1 MTPYQ
6 NVAKA
11 ALMNWNGLT
20 EEQANQKIQT
30 ESVQE
35 LESQVYAMSSMEH
48 ATLGVANELGLGEE
62 EKEQLWNAVINGP
75 ENAEIFSTVAQKAN
89 GFTNEQIL
97 NVLSTIHDGWVIDNS
112 SDKTFQKKVDREQL
126 RQYAPLELI
135 GWNEVQSD
143 LLFLN
148 PILSSIGV
156 SVNENQLS
164 ASYHERVAKYFEQN
178 NIDDYVSL
186 VSLLEQG
193 RQYYPTLPENLEN
206 NLKSMTGTMASQIV
220 SNWTKKDSQTE
231 QLFESRF
238 DRILNGREVQ
248 EMPSNVTPSTVV
260 TTDAVDLPTS
270 QVTVENSNRSPAPMF
285 PTETEL
291 FTDSQHS
298 MADVPDEALAEML
311 GPDAVITR
319 HSDGRVTFHQKQV
332 GNDSISS
339 TPIEVGEPVSSTPIE
354 VESPIDGFDNTSM
367 GQPLTEDN
375 STQRV
380 IDLMQQAKPTKD
392 DQNIPINF
400 QKPDTFTNTGSVVK
414 LSPITPVETNLKHE
428 DTQAD
433 NASVSSEEKPVEATD
448 EIQNILGKLHASI
461 ENLISTNEKISA
473 IQKAAEQAKAAHDEA
488 IREAEKITADLE
500 KLERYYHQGRK
511 DSSIVSEPIPV
522 DGPIDG
528 IDDTMIGAPI
538 EENTTSKVMG
548 LMQQAMQDQM
558 ADGKTVGI
566 VDNTKVTFDENGTIV
581 DVEPI
586 APVEQADTSSKTM

>member
-6 NVAKA
+6 NVAKT

-164 ASYHERVAKYFEQN
+164 VSYHERVAKYFEQN

-238 DRILNGREVQ
+238 DRILN
-248 EMPSNVTPSTVV
+248 VTPSTVV

-298 MADVPDEALAEML
+298 MADVPDEALVEIV
-311 GPDAVITR
+311 GPNTVIMR

-339 TPIEVGEPVSSTPIE
+339 TPIEVGEPVTPIE
-354 VESPIDGFDNTSM
+354 VESPINSFDNTSM

-380 IDLMQQAKPTKD
+380 ID
-392 DQNIPINF
+392 
-400 QKPDTFTNTGSVVK
+400 
-414 LSPITPVETNLKHE
+414 
-428 DTQAD
+428 
-433 NASVSSEEKPVEATD
+433 
-448 EIQNILGKLHASI
+448 
-461 ENLISTNEKISA
+461 
-473 IQKAAEQAKAAHDEA
+473 
-488 IREAEKITADLE
+488 
-500 KLERYYHQGRK
+500 
-511 DSSIVSEPIPV
+511 
-522 DGPIDG
+522 
-528 IDDTMIGAPI
+528 
-538 EENTTSKVMG
+538 

>member
-1 MTPYQ
+1 M
-6 NVAKA
+6 
-11 ALMNWNGLT
+11 
-20 EEQANQKIQT
+20 
-30 ESVQE
+30 QE

-260 TTDAVDLPTS
+260 TTD
-270 QVTVENSNRSPAPMF
+270 
-285 PTETEL
+285 
-291 FTDSQHS
+291 
-298 MADVPDEALAEML
+298 
-311 GPDAVITR
+311 
-319 HSDGRVTFHQKQV
+319 
-332 GNDSISS
+332 
-339 TPIEVGEPVSSTPIE
+339 
-354 VESPIDGFDNTSM
+354 
-367 GQPLTEDN
+367 
-375 STQRV
+375 
-380 IDLMQQAKPTKD
+380 
-392 DQNIPINF
+392 
-400 QKPDTFTNTGSVVK
+400 
-414 LSPITPVETNLKHE
+414 
-428 DTQAD
+428 
-433 NASVSSEEKPVEATD
+433 
-448 EIQNILGKLHASI
+448 EIQNILDKLHASI

-511 DSSIVSEPIPV
+511 DPSIVSGPIPV

-558 ADGKTVGI
+558 ADGKIVGI
-566 VDNTKVTFDENGTIV
+566 VDNTKVTFDKNGTIV

>member
-6 NVAKA
+6 NAKA

-20 EEQANQKIQT
+20 E
-30 ESVQE
+30 V
-35 LESQVYAMSSMEH
+35 ESQVYAMSSMEH

-206 NLKSMTGTMASQIV
+206 NLKSMTGIMASQIV

-238 DRILNGREVQ
+238 DRIRNGREVQ
-248 EMPSNVTPSTVV
+248 VMSSNVTPLTVV

-270 QVTVENSNRSPAPMF
+270 QVSVENSNSSPAPMF

-354 VESPIDGFDNTSM
+354 VESPIDSFDNTSM

-392 DQNIPINF
+392 AQNIPINF

-433 NASVSSEEKPVEATD
+433 NASISSEEKPVEATD
-448 EIQNILGKLHASI
+448 EIQNILDKLHASI
-461 ENLISTNEKISA
+461 EILISTNEKISA

-500 KLERYYHQGRK
+500 KVEQYYHQGRK
-511 DSSIVSEPIPV
+511 DSSIVSGPIPV

-538 EENTTSKVMG
+538 EENTTSEVMG

-566 VDNTKVTFDENGTIV
+566 VDNTKVTFDKNGTIV

>member
-75 ENAEIFSTVAQKAN
+75 ENAEIFSTVAQNAN

-248 EMPSNVTPSTVV
+248 EMPSTVV
-260 TTDAVDLPTS
+260 
-270 QVTVENSNRSPAPMF
+270 

-298 MADVPDEALAEML
+298 MADVPDEALAEIL

-319 HSDGRVTFHQKQV
+319 HPDGRVTFHQKQV
-332 GNDSISS
+332 GNDSISL
-339 TPIEVGEPVSSTPIE
+339 TPTEVGEPFSSTPIE
-354 VESPIDGFDNTSM
+354 VEGPIDGFDDDMTI
-367 GQPLTEDN
+367 GHPIEE
-375 STQRV
+375 STTPKI

-392 DQNIPINF
+392 TQNIPINF
-400 QKPDTFTNTGSVVK
+400 QKLDTFTDTGSVVK
-414 LSPITPVETNLKHE
+414 LSPITPAETNLKHE

-448 EIQNILGKLHASI
+448 EIQNILDKLHASI
-461 ENLISTNEKISA
+461 EKLISTNEKISA

-500 KLERYYHQGRK
+500 KVEQYYHQRRK
-511 DSSIVSEPIPV
+511 DSSIVSGPIPV

>member
-238 DRILNGREVQ
+238 DRILN
-248 EMPSNVTPSTVV
+248 VTPSTVV

-270 QVTVENSNRSPAPMF
+270 QVTVENSDRSPAPMF

-298 MADVPDEALAEML
+298 MADVPDEALVEIV
-311 GPDAVITR
+311 GPNTVIMR

-339 TPIEVGEPVSSTPIE
+339 TPIEVGEPVTPIE
-354 VESPIDGFDNTSM
+354 VESPINSFDNTSM

-380 IDLMQQAKPTKD
+380 ID
-392 DQNIPINF
+392 
-400 QKPDTFTNTGSVVK
+400 
-414 LSPITPVETNLKHE
+414 
-428 DTQAD
+428 
-433 NASVSSEEKPVEATD
+433 
-448 EIQNILGKLHASI
+448 
-461 ENLISTNEKISA
+461 
-473 IQKAAEQAKAAHDEA
+473 
-488 IREAEKITADLE
+488 
-500 KLERYYHQGRK
+500 
-511 DSSIVSEPIPV
+511 
-522 DGPIDG
+522 
-528 IDDTMIGAPI
+528 
-538 EENTTSKVMG
+538 

>member
-6 NVAKA
+6 NVAKT

-238 DRILNGREVQ
+238 DRILN
-248 EMPSNVTPSTVV
+248 VTPSTVV

-298 MADVPDEALAEML
+298 MADVPDEALVEIV
-311 GPDAVITR
+311 GPNTVIMR

-339 TPIEVGEPVSSTPIE
+339 TPIEVGEPVTPIE
-354 VESPIDGFDNTSM
+354 VESPINSFDNTSM

-380 IDLMQQAKPTKD
+380 ID
-392 DQNIPINF
+392 
-400 QKPDTFTNTGSVVK
+400 
-414 LSPITPVETNLKHE
+414 
-428 DTQAD
+428 
-433 NASVSSEEKPVEATD
+433 
-448 EIQNILGKLHASI
+448 
-461 ENLISTNEKISA
+461 
-473 IQKAAEQAKAAHDEA
+473 
-488 IREAEKITADLE
+488 
-500 KLERYYHQGRK
+500 
-511 DSSIVSEPIPV
+511 
-522 DGPIDG
+522 
-528 IDDTMIGAPI
+528 
-538 EENTTSKVMG
+538 

>member
-238 DRILNGREVQ
+238 DRILN
-248 EMPSNVTPSTVV
+248 VTPSTVV

-298 MADVPDEALAEML
+298 MADVPDEALVEIV
-311 GPDAVITR
+311 GPNTVIKR

-339 TPIEVGEPVSSTPIE
+339 TPIEVGEPVSPIE
-354 VESPIDGFDNTSM
+354 VESPINSFDNTSM

-380 IDLMQQAKPTKD
+380 ID
-392 DQNIPINF
+392 
-400 QKPDTFTNTGSVVK
+400 
-414 LSPITPVETNLKHE
+414 
-428 DTQAD
+428 
-433 NASVSSEEKPVEATD
+433 
-448 EIQNILGKLHASI
+448 
-461 ENLISTNEKISA
+461 
-473 IQKAAEQAKAAHDEA
+473 
-488 IREAEKITADLE
+488 
-500 KLERYYHQGRK
+500 
-511 DSSIVSEPIPV
+511 
-522 DGPIDG
+522 
-528 IDDTMIGAPI
+528 
-538 EENTTSKVMG
+538 

>member
-164 ASYHERVAKYFEQN
+164 VSYHERVAKYFEQN

-238 DRILNGREVQ
+238 DRILN
-248 EMPSNVTPSTVV
+248 VTPSTVV

-298 MADVPDEALAEML
+298 MADVPDEALVEIV
-311 GPDAVITR
+311 GPNTVIMR

-339 TPIEVGEPVSSTPIE
+339 TPIEVGEPVTPIE
-354 VESPIDGFDNTSM
+354 VESPINSFDNTSM

-380 IDLMQQAKPTKD
+380 ID
-392 DQNIPINF
+392 
-400 QKPDTFTNTGSVVK
+400 
-414 LSPITPVETNLKHE
+414 
-428 DTQAD
+428 
-433 NASVSSEEKPVEATD
+433 
-448 EIQNILGKLHASI
+448 
-461 ENLISTNEKISA
+461 
-473 IQKAAEQAKAAHDEA
+473 
-488 IREAEKITADLE
+488 
-500 KLERYYHQGRK
+500 
-511 DSSIVSEPIPV
+511 
-522 DGPIDG
+522 
-528 IDDTMIGAPI
+528 
-538 EENTTSKVMG
+538 

>member
-6 NVAKA
+6 NVAKT

-238 DRILNGREVQ
+238 DRILN
-248 EMPSNVTPSTVV
+248 VTPSTVV

-298 MADVPDEALAEML
+298 MADVPDEALVEIV
-311 GPDAVITR
+311 GPNTVIKR

-339 TPIEVGEPVSSTPIE
+339 TPIEVGEPVSPIE
-354 VESPIDGFDNTSM
+354 VESPINSFDNTSM

-380 IDLMQQAKPTKD
+380 ID
-392 DQNIPINF
+392 
-400 QKPDTFTNTGSVVK
+400 
-414 LSPITPVETNLKHE
+414 
-428 DTQAD
+428 
-433 NASVSSEEKPVEATD
+433 
-448 EIQNILGKLHASI
+448 
-461 ENLISTNEKISA
+461 
-473 IQKAAEQAKAAHDEA
+473 
-488 IREAEKITADLE
+488 
-500 KLERYYHQGRK
+500 
-511 DSSIVSEPIPV
+511 
-522 DGPIDG
+522 
-528 IDDTMIGAPI
+528 
-538 EENTTSKVMG
+538 

>member
-6 NVAKA
+6 NVAKT

-238 DRILNGREVQ
+238 DRILN
-248 EMPSNVTPSTVV
+248 VTPSTVV

-298 MADVPDEALAEML
+298 MADVPDEALVEIV
-311 GPDAVITR
+311 GPNTVIMR

-339 TPIEVGEPVSSTPIE
+339 TPIEVGEPVSPIE
-354 VESPIDGFDNTSM
+354 VESPINSFDNTSM

-380 IDLMQQAKPTKD
+380 ID
-392 DQNIPINF
+392 
-400 QKPDTFTNTGSVVK
+400 
-414 LSPITPVETNLKHE
+414 
-428 DTQAD
+428 
-433 NASVSSEEKPVEATD
+433 
-448 EIQNILGKLHASI
+448 
-461 ENLISTNEKISA
+461 
-473 IQKAAEQAKAAHDEA
+473 
-488 IREAEKITADLE
+488 
-500 KLERYYHQGRK
+500 
-511 DSSIVSEPIPV
+511 
-522 DGPIDG
+522 
-528 IDDTMIGAPI
+528 
-538 EENTTSKVMG
+538 

>member
-6 NVAKA
+6 NVAKT

-238 DRILNGREVQ
+238 DRILN
-248 EMPSNVTPSTVV
+248 VTPSTVV

-298 MADVPDEALAEML
+298 MADVPDEALVEIV
-311 GPDAVITR
+311 GPNTVIKR

-339 TPIEVGEPVSSTPIE
+339 TPIEVGEPVSPIE
-354 VESPIDGFDNTSM
+354 VESPINSFDNTSM

-380 IDLMQQAKPTKD
+380 ID
-392 DQNIPINF
+392 
-400 QKPDTFTNTGSVVK
+400 
-414 LSPITPVETNLKHE
+414 
-428 DTQAD
+428 
-433 NASVSSEEKPVEATD
+433 
-448 EIQNILGKLHASI
+448 
-461 ENLISTNEKISA
+461 
-473 IQKAAEQAKAAHDEA
+473 
-488 IREAEKITADLE
+488 
-500 KLERYYHQGRK
+500 
-511 DSSIVSEPIPV
+511 
-522 DGPIDG
+522 
-528 IDDTMIGAPI
+528 
-538 EENTTSKVMG
+538 

-586 APVEQADTSSKTM
+586 APVEQVDTSSKTM